1 MKTRNIFANKT
12 LKEQFASELGFG
24 PTQSP
29 ALNSMDVSTAVLEPW
44 MNEPMSELMAIVAML
59 KGLNTLSQSFHWKCS
74 GETFAGDHE
83 LFKQIYEGVIPQID
97 SVGEKA
103 VGLGSPS
110 LASSTKLAK
119 ASLAFIDVI
128 NSNQVIIQGS
138 KNKTDAMFRK
148 LGYAEAMFIE
158 TTEKFMED
166 LLKKSSLTKGL
177 DNLLSGILD
186 THETY
191 LFLLKQRT
199 EQSF

>member
-24 PTQSP
+24 SPQSP
-29 ALNSMDVSTAVLEPW
+29 VINSMDVSTAVLEPW
-44 MNEPMSELMAIVAML
+44 MNEPYSELMSIVAML
-59 KGLNTLSQSFHWKCS
+59 KGINTLAQSFHWKCS
-74 GETFAGDHE
+74 GDTFVGDHE
-83 LFKQIYEGVIPQID
+83 LFKQIYEGVIPQVD
-97 SVGEKA
+97 LVGEKA
-103 VGLGSPS
+103 VGLGSSS
-110 LASSTKLAK
+110 LSSPTKLSK
-119 ASLAFIDVI
+119 ASLAFVEVI
-128 NSNQVIIQGS
+128 LANQSVVQGS
-138 KNKTDAMFRK
+138 KNKTDAMFRT
-148 LGYAEAMFIE
+148 LGYAESMFIE

-166 LLKKSSLTKGL
+166 LIKKSSLTKGL